1 MSFTTLP
8 YADPIAI
15 EIDNCLTFDTGA
27 LVFRPRYKNTKT
39 RADQQQTVA
48 PNRVKPAGMRLCGCI
63 ITFIS
68 KERDGSSPHYRKRH
82 FIPSLGAA
90 HPPVSVPLQARGY
103 VTRPIPIV
111 TYYCREKNCT
121 ARQKCKSFNQ
131 GFKAIK
137 TPEDALTV
145 VPPRGI
151 RPIQRRRRL
160 L

>member
-15 EIDNCLTFDTGA
+15 EIDNCLTFDTDT
-27 LVFRPRYKNTKT
+27 LVFRPDIKIQNTRRSAANCGPKPSKT
-39 RADQQQTVA
+39 CRHATRRMYNNIYEQGKK
-48 PNRVKPAGMRLCGCI
+48 RIFPALL
-63 ITFIS
+63 
-68 KERDGSSPHYRKRH
+68 KRH

-90 HPPVSVPLQARGY
+90 HPLVSVPPRARGY

-111 TYYCREKNCT
+111 TYCCREKNCT
-121 ARQKCKSFNQ
+121 ARRKCKSFKQ